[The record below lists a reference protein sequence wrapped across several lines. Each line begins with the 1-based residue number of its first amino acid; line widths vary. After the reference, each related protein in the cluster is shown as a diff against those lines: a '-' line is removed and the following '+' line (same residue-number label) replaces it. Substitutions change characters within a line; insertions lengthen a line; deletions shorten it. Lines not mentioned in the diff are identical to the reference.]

1 MTRQITVQ
9 IETIVDRIDTT
20 LTEDNGNPPITV

>member
-9 IETIVDRIDTT
+9 IETIADRIDTT
-20 LTEDNGNPPITV
+20 LTEDYSKTPITV